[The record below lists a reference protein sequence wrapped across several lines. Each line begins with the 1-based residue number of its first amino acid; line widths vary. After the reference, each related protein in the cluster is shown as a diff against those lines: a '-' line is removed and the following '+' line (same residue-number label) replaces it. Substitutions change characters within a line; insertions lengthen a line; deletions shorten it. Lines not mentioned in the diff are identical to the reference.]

1 MYYLNRE
8 YCLSQGIVILNPII
22 KWQIPFYG
30 RRLIHKSHKN
40 SFSILLGFRRLK
52 NGINLSLFLSHSLF
66 LAFFYFDS
74 FSATQTC
81 NAKQI
86 NELAVKDS
94 LEYADARIW
103 DKAYSI
109 SKNSNHLLLPDLLDW
124 LRLRAGDATINE
136 YIDFIEKKDNFP
148 AQLSGGEQQR
158 VAIARALINKPDL
171 VLADE
176 PSGNLDIEQANSMH
190 KLFNK
195 LRNEFNQTFVI
206 VTHNKDLSL
215 LCDRKI
221 TLKDGII
228 S

>member
-1 MYYLNRE
+1 MIE
-8 YCLSQGIVILNPII
+8 
-22 KWQIPFYG
+22 
-30 RRLIHKSHKN
+30 
-40 SFSILLGFRRLK
+40 LK
-52 NGINLSLFLSHSLF
+52 NINKSYGDLHVLKDISLIISKKEILCIEGPSGAGKTTLLKIIGKLENMDSGDILF
-66 LAFFYFDS
+66 NGSELNNLKGTKLCEFRNQQIGFVFQFHHLMPEFTALENICMPAFIN
-74 FSATQTC
+74 
-81 NAKQI
+81 NAKTH
-86 NELAVKDS
+86 ESKKYALKLMES
-94 LEYADARIW
+94 LKITD
-103 DKAYSI
+103 
-109 SKNSNHLLLPDLLDW
+109 
-124 LRLRAGDATINE
+124 
-136 YIDFIEKKDNFP
+136 KKDNFP

-195 LRNEFNQTFVI
+195 LRNEFDQTFVI

-215 LCDRKI
+215 LCDRTI